1 MKNNNNEKKY
11 LIIADDFTGANDTA
25 VQVKKRG
32 YNIKVTFSPP
42 LKIEE
47 KFVVI
52 DTETRTISGDKAYQ
66 TVKNIIKNLL
76 KKEDFSFIYKKIDS
90 TLRGNII
97 KEIKA
102 IDEIY
107 QPEIVIFAPA
117 LPKLGRITQSGVHKV
132 KGIPILQTEFAKDPI
147 NPVLKD
153 NIVEILETE
162 FKKEVE
168 YISLKVLR
176 NLIYTELNK
185 GKYYAF
191 DVETIEDIQKIAR
204 LGIESNKKILWIGS
218 AGLIEGIFDI
228 LIPKKPSLGIVGS
241 VSEISSKQLSYAKE
255 MGMNVLELDICKI
268 LDFPEK
274 EYNLFLEKALFL
286 LKQHQNLVI
295 TSCLNKETLNKVM
308 VYAEKKH
315 IEKEEIAKYIKNIFG
330 KIVKSILKEVEI
342 SGIFLTGGDT
352 AISIIKNLEADELEI
367 LLEVSV
373 GTVLLKITKGMY
385 KGLPIITK
393 AGSFGDEKVLYESMI
408 KIKEGIL

>member
-117 LPKLGRITQSGVHKV
+117 LPKLGRITQSGVQK
-132 KGIPILQTEFAKDPI
+132 EFLFYKQ
-147 NPVLKD
+147 
-153 NIVEILETE
+153 
-162 FKKEVE
+162 
-168 YISLKVLR
+168 SL
-176 NLIYTELNK
+176 
-185 GKYYAF
+185 
-191 DVETIEDIQKIAR
+191 QKI
-204 LGIESNKKILWIGS
+204 L
-218 AGLIEGIFDI
+218 
-228 LIPKKPSLGIVGS
+228 
-241 VSEISSKQLSYAKE
+241 
-255 MGMNVLELDICKI
+255 
-268 LDFPEK
+268 
-274 EYNLFLEKALFL
+274 
-286 LKQHQNLVI
+286 
-295 TSCLNKETLNKVM
+295 
-308 VYAEKKH
+308 
-315 IEKEEIAKYIKNIFG
+315 
-330 KIVKSILKEVEI
+330 
-342 SGIFLTGGDT
+342 
-352 AISIIKNLEADELEI
+352 
-367 LLEVSV
+367 
-373 GTVLLKITKGMY
+373 
-385 KGLPIITK
+385 
-393 AGSFGDEKVLYESMI
+393 
-408 KIKEGIL
+408 

>member
-42 LKIEE
+42 LKVEE

-66 TVKNIIKNLL
+66 TVKNIIENLL

-162 FKKEVE
+162 FKEEVE
-168 YISLKVLR
+168 YISLKVLH
-176 NLIYTELNK
+176 NLTHTELNK

-241 VSEISSKQLSYAKE
+241 VSEISSKQLLYAKE

-274 EYNLFLEKALFL
+274 EYNLFLEKALFF
-286 LKQHQNLVI
+286 LKQQQNLVI

-308 VYAEKKH
+308 VYAEKNH

-342 SGIFLTGGDT
+342 NGIFLTGGDT

-367 LLEVSV
+367 LLEISV

-393 AGSFGDEKVLYESMI
+393 AGSFGDEKVLYEFMI